1 MRRACDMCGR
11 DYEAKRSDS
20 RTCGSTC
27 RNNKARGADRVG
39 PVDSPLVRATH
50 AELEAAG
57 KLNTRHGQQALVLA
71 ARMSTGT
78 GVGPLSKELDRV
90 MAAAIGFTPVAT
102 PAPGAG
108 DDVDELRARRDAKR
122 AG

>member
-1 MRRACDMCGR
+1 MQRSCAVCGR
-11 DYEAKRSDS
+11 DYEAKRKDS
-20 RTCGSTC
+20 ITCSATC
-27 RNNKARGADRVG
+27 RSNRRNGASITN
-39 PVDSPLVRATH
+39 PVDSPLVKATR

-57 KLNTRHGQQALVLA
+57 KLDTRHGQQALVLA
-71 ARMSTGT
+71 ARMSTGS

-90 MAAAIGFTPVAT
+90 MAAATGIAPSTT
-102 PAPGAG
+102 PGAGQG